1 MGDNVYI
8 AYALWLLTGWFGG
21 HRFYLGKFVSGFAMM
36 ALFFIG
42 YSFAWAIV
50 GYVFWVLWGV
60 WWLFDLRLTGAAVE
74 KNHKKEALKDK
85 LRAQDLEERLR
96 RLYELY
102 ESGAISKEEFEARKE
117 ILLG

>member
-1 MGDNVYI
+1 MGNNVYI

-21 HRFYLGKFVSGFAMM
+21 HRFYLGKSVSGFAMM
-36 ALFFIG
+36 VLFFIG
-42 YSFAWAIV
+42 YSLAWALV
-50 GYVFWVLWGV
+50 GYVFWALWGA
-60 WWLFDLRLTGAAVE
+60 WWLFDLRLTGAAIE
-74 KNHKKEALKDK
+74 KNQKKEALKDK
-85 LRAQDLEERLR
+85 LRTQDLEERLR

>member
-1 MGDNVYI
+1 
-8 AYALWLLTGWFGG
+8 
-21 HRFYLGKFVSGFAMM
+21 MM
-36 ALFFIG
+36 TLFFIG
-42 YSFAWAIV
+42 YSLAWAMV
-50 GYVFWVLWGV
+50 GYVFWALWGM

-74 KNHKKEALKDK
+74 KNQKKEALKDK